1 LNSLLKALTSSVG
14 KKFVMALTGLLLCG
28 FLVVHLGG
36 NLLLY
41 VGADAYNKYAHTLH
55 SQEWF
60 VKTAEVGLLVLFV
73 AHIGL
78 AISTS
83 RENRA
88 ARKVRY
94 LAKTSKLDACETT
107 SVAPFSSET
116 WMFLSGAAVLAF
128 LLLHLA
134 DFHFELRLKG
144 AAGEE
149 PFDKAVRILND
160 QWSFWCY
167 IVGCIIL
174 GLHLTHGFASAFQS
188 LGLNHP
194 KYNKLIRWFGI
205 AFAIAIGIG
214 FAMFPLWGKLLHQVP
229 AAMSGQ

>member
-1 LNSLLKALTSSVG
+1 MNSLLKALTSSVG

-41 VGADAYNKYAHTLH
+41 VGAGAYNKYAHTLH

-94 LAKTSKLDACETT
+94 LAKTSKLDACESV

-116 WMFLSGAAVLAF
+116 WMFLSGAVVLAF

-134 DFHFELRLKG
+134 DFHFEWRLKG
-144 AAGEE
+144 ASHEE

-160 QWSFWCY
+160 TWSFWFY
-167 IVGCIIL
+167 LVGCIIL
-174 GLHLTHGFASAFQS
+174 GVHLTHGFASAFQS

-194 KYNKLIRWFGI
+194 KYNKLIRCFGI
-205 AFAIAIGIG
+205 AFAIVIGAG